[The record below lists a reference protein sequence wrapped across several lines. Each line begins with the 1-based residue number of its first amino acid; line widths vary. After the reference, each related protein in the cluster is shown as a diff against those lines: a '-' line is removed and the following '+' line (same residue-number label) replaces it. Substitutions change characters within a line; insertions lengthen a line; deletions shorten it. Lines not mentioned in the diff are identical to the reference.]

1 MRRLIFPAILGL
13 GGCAILIALGVW
25 QLQRLAWKTAILA
38 EIDSR
43 IAAAP
48 VDLPDAPDPARDEY
62 LPVTVTGAL
71 GGVEARVLTS
81 VKDRGPGFR
90 VVSVLTAG
98 DRTLLVDLG
107 FVPETARD
115 ANRMAESVTVTG
127 NLLWPD
133 EVDRWTPAPDLPAG
147 LWFARDLP
155 AMAQALG
162 TESLLVVARDLS
174 GADLGVSPLPVTS
187 AGIPND
193 HRGYALTWF
202 GLAAVWAAMSGYLM
216 WRVARRKD

>member
-1 MRRLIFPAILGL
+1 MRRLIFPVILGL

-25 QLQRLAWKTAILA
+25 QLQRLAWKSAILA
-38 EIDSR
+38 EIDST

-48 VDLPDAPDPARDEY
+48 VALPAAPDPERDEY

-81 VKDRGPGFR
+81 VKDRGPGYR

-98 DRTLLVDLG
+98 DRRILVDLG
-107 FVPETARD
+107 FVPESGRD
-115 ANRMAESVTVTG
+115 ASRMAESVTVTG

-133 EVDRWTPAPDLPAG
+133 EVDRWTPDPDPGAG

-155 AMAQALG
+155 AMAEALG
-162 TESLLVVARDLS
+162 AEPVLVVARDLS
-174 GADLGVSPLPVTS
+174 GADLGVSPLPVTT

-193 HRGYALTWF
+193 HREYALTWF